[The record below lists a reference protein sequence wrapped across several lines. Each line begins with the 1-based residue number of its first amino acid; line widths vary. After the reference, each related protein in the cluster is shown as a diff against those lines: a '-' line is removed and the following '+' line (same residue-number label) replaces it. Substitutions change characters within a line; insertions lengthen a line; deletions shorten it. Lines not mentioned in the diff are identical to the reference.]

1 MQKVSAKVS
10 NINIEVGLDDKNIP
24 EQIHWDASDAEP
36 GKHESCRHTSCIMER
51 AGRKPACALI
61 FGRKE
66 MTIPE
71 MNIFVFQTLLGMS
84 DTFERATH
92 NKTGAND
99 LRQFAKTFF
108 DKIQSNE

>member
-36 GKHESCRHTSCIMER
+36 GKHESAAILLALWNAQEKTSMRIDLWT
-51 AGRKPACALI
+51 KD
-61 FGRKE
+61 

-108 DKIQSNE
+108 EKIQSNE